1 MENIIIFKTDRVG
14 DLIHLSGFTRNEKL
28 QVAKEYLLD
37 SIYANYNMTNISFK
51 DDAIYYLIDTYSKE
65 EGVRELKR
73 KLEDVI
79 SKINLLTM
87 VDSASCN
94 LPRIS
99 IKFPLKITINLIKK
113 ILKNQT
119 QATSK

>member
-1 MENIIIFKTDRVG
+1 
-14 DLIHLSGFTRNEKL
+14 
-28 QVAKEYLLD
+28 
-37 SIYANYNMTNISFK
+37 MTNVSFK

-73 KLEDVI
+73 KLEDII

-87 VDSASCN
+87 ADSSDCN

-99 IKFPLKITINLIKK
+99 IKFPLKITINLIRK
-113 ILKNQT
+113 ILK
-119 QATSK
+119 K